1 MEKHAFHVWRYG
13 APLLVL
19 AAGAAALWPFRH
31 QLTAEAIAAFSPR
44 QTVLAASFL
53 VGLYALKSL
62 SVCFPMSALTAA
74 GGLLFPFQI
83 GRAHV

>member
-1 MEKHAFHVWRYG
+1 MPFMSGGTGRRCWCWQR
-13 APLLVL
+13 APPPSGRS
-19 AAGAAALWPFRH
+19 AI

-74 GGLLFPFQI
+74 GGLLFPFPL
-83 GRAHV
+83 RWR

>member
-44 QTVLAASFL
+44 QTVMAA
-53 VGLYALKSL
+53 
-62 SVCFPMSALTAA
+62 
-74 GGLLFPFQI
+74 
-83 GRAHV
+83 